1 MSSVDHPKHYNQGTI
16 EPITFIE
23 DQKLGFHLGNVVKYI
38 CRSKY
43 KGNEYE
49 DLLKA
54 LWYLERH
61 IQNVEIAHDRSGNNA
76 RNAINFDKV
85 CEGFGEAEQ
94 FDTFR

>member
-1 MSSVDHPKHYNQGTI
+1 MSAVDHPKHYNQGTI

-61 IQNVEIAHDRSGNNA
+61 IQNVEIEHDRSGNNKG
-76 RNAINFDKV
+76 NAINFSEV
-85 CEGFGEAEQ
+85 CRKIGEAEQ

>member
-1 MSSVDHPKHYNQGTI
+1 MSNVDHPKHYNQGAI

-23 DQKLGFHLGNVVKYI
+23 DQSLGFHLGNVVKYI

-43 KGNEYE
+43 KGSEYE

-61 IQNVEIAHDRSGNNA
+61 IQNVESEHDRSKNNPTNVTSLN
-76 RNAINFDKV
+76 RKFEEIGDL
-85 CEGFGEAEQ
+85 EQ
-94 FDTFR
+94 LDTFR

>member
-1 MSSVDHPKHYNQGTI
+1 MSNINHPKHYNQGTI

-23 DQKLGFHLGNVVKYI
+23 DQSLGFHLGNVVKYI

-61 IQNVEIAHDRSGNNA
+61 IQNVEASHDRSTNNSKNVTSFNRKLEEAGN
-76 RNAINFDKV
+76 F
-85 CEGFGEAEQ
+85 EQ

>member
-1 MSSVDHPKHYNQGTI
+1 MSNINHPKHYNQGTI

-23 DQKLGFHLGNVVKYI
+23 DQSLGFHLGNVIKYI

-61 IQNVEIAHDRSGNNA
+61 IQNVEAAHDRSTNNS
-76 RNAINFDKV
+76 RNVTNFNSKL
-85 CEGFGEAEQ
+85 GEAGNFEQ